1 MMMFGAVHVVLANY
15 RDVICQRPVGLQ
27 RLFSIDRPPRGEQRG
42 RKDFVTGIKSI
53 VRRG

>member
-1 MMMFGAVHVVLANY
+1 MTMFGAVHVVLASY

-27 RLFSIDRPPRGEQRG
+27 RLFPIDRSSRGEQRG
-42 RKDFVTGIKSI
+42 RKDFVIGIKFI